1 MDDKPPKTAV
11 DWMLKKGLVRRL
23 GPGETADV
31 PHAVSL
37 IGVIVLTV
45 LVLLAS
51 LLTGYIWPLA
61 QWTMKVRLSMIA
73 GNVFFWLLA
82 GAAWY
87 RVTISWPK
95 PPVIH
100 TNYEQDAGVW
110 PPAPR
115 TPQDK

>member
-1 MDDKPPKTAV
+1 MHKPPTPAV
-11 DWMLKKGLVRRL
+11 DWMLKKGLVRQL

-51 LLTGYIWPLA
+51 WLTWYIWPLA
-61 QWTMKVRLSMIA
+61 PWTMKMRLSMLA
-73 GNVFFWLLA
+73 GNAFFWLLA

-87 RVTISWPK
+87 RVAASLPK

-100 TNYEQDAGVW
+100 IDHEQEAGVW
-110 PPAPR
+110 PPAPIV
-115 TPQDK
+115 DNNKD